1 MAFPDDRDRALQR
14 RASQVLNA
22 AEDLTDWMSRYKSD
36 RQKSDLSPISATDEY
51 QLFQLRRRAGNLLRS
66 SKVPVAAAVYG
77 ASQVGKSLFVGRVL
91 RPADSRFC
99 PLGRDEVLGPP
110 SYFSDLSFDEDL
122 NPQCGSN
129 EATAIVTRFT
139 TKDRFDETVP
149 TKFPVLVRGLSRA
162 ELLRVLA
169 RGFRSECDTPPDD
182 LWQESQL
189 EALFEHSASGTGD
202 ADRDW
207 RMDLLDVYSYLRR
220 LEPLRFRA
228 DESMVNGLI
237 SRYPL
242 SHDGYVE
249 VVARLCWNSWPTI
262 TGLFNTIWKFL
273 EETHKHGRDGIACHW
288 AAVRFLLD
296 SQRTIQHENRNSKVF
311 QKVCWNDLVDR
322 FEDGWYV
329 LDYQPGQGP
338 PRHDLST
345 IQSAMLELVVPV
357 LPDRIN
363 EEWGHVLKQIDFL
376 DIPGMRSQGRGA
388 EEGLL
393 KAADSI
399 DDKMSIVKRG
409 KVFYLFDRYIEEMQ
423 IQTLLLLIRSGN
435 LEVKGLLKE
444 YVDKWGR
451 IRYGKENWPGRV
463 NETPPAF
470 FVGMTGIDD
479 EFRTRDAKAEIY
491 NARLRVIVTETFKEV
506 MTDFGGP
513 SRRFTNIYPI
523 RYPGSWDAN
532 SEQQAK
538 FGAANWERAGTAFCE
553 AEMVQEYV
561 ADFDRKWRAAIKD
574 GDGGASLIAM
584 AFRQCTSSLRKQDEL
599 AMAIDEIK
607 SALKN
612 LAQSWAVDPNANLNR
627 DRRAAS
633 ADTIMNWCLK
643 DEQKVYSRIN
653 ALREVLCFRPGDVV
667 VLADLADISRGPKQR
682 PEPLEN
688 RLTRELPSLLM
699 DWGKLQTP
707 ERWRE
712 YITAN
717 NDVGSGL
724 NPESF
729 STFTRY
735 LAEYLCSEPILKQLM
750 SRLTGIISLQN
761 RDEMAR
767 KNARRKFTRQIL
779 NDFVMNPGPD
789 VAPRAPSVAV
799 ETEGDYGLMTPF
811 VNRWLTRLPEALA
824 SAAGVDTQIPP
835 GNSELH
841 EWLEEFRALLA
852 ES

>member
-1 MAFPDDRDRALQR
+1 MAFPDDRDRELLRQ
-14 RASQVLNA
+14 ASQTLDA
-22 AEDLTDWMSRYKSD
+22 AADLTDWMSRHKID
-36 RQKSDLSPISATDEY
+36 RQKSDLGPISAADEY
-51 QLFQLRRRAGNLLRS
+51 QLFSLRRRAGNLLRS

-91 RPADSRFC
+91 RPADPRFC
-99 PLGRDEVLGPP
+99 PLGRDEILGPP
-110 SYFSDLSFDEDL
+110 SYFPDLNFDDDL

-149 TKFPVLVRGLSRA
+149 TKFPVLVRGLSRS
-162 ELLRVLA
+162 EWLRVLA

-189 EALFEHSASGTGD
+189 EDLFLQHASAYSAAD

-207 RMDLLDVYSYLRR
+207 RMDLLDVYSYLKR

-228 DESMVNGLI
+228 DESIVNGLI

-242 SHDGYVE
+242 TDEGYVH
-249 VVARLCWNSWPTI
+249 VVARLCWNSWPTL
-262 TGLFNTIWKFL
+262 TGLFKTIWSFL
-273 EETHKHGRDGIACHW
+273 EQTRKHGRDGIACHW

-296 SQRTIQHENRNSKVF
+296 SQRTAQHENRNSKVF
-311 QKVCWNDLVDR
+311 TKVSWNDLVDR

-338 PRHDLST
+338 PKHELST

-363 EEWGHVLKQIDFL
+363 EEWRHVLEQIDFL

-393 KAADSI
+393 KSAESL

-451 IRYGKENWPGRV
+451 IRYGKDVWPARV
-463 NETPPAF
+463 NENPPAF

-479 EFRTRDAKAEIY
+479 EFRTRDAKPEIY
-491 NARLRVIVTETFKEV
+491 DARLRIIVTETFKEV
-506 MTDFGGP
+506 MTDFGGTG
-513 SRRFTNIYPI
+513 RRFTNIYPI
-523 RYPGSWDAN
+523 RYPGSWDAD
-532 SEQQAK
+532 SEQQK
-538 FGAANWERAGTAFCE
+538 RFGAENWTRAGTAFCE
-553 AEMVQEYV
+553 AEMVREYV
-561 ADFDRKWRAAIKD
+561 GDFERKWQAAIQD
-574 GDGGASLIAM
+574 GDGGASLVAV
-584 AFRQCTSSLRKQDEL
+584 AFRRCTSALRKQDEL
-599 AMAIDEIK
+599 AKAISETQA
-607 SALKN
+607 ALMN

-627 DRRAAS
+627 DRRVAA
-633 ADTIMNWCLK
+633 AQNVLNWCTA
-643 DEQKVYSRIN
+643 DEQHVYSRVN
-653 ALREVLCFRPGDVV
+653 ALREVLCFRPGDVMF
-667 VLADLADISRGPKQR
+667 LADLADVSQGVKQR
-682 PEPLEN
+682 SEPLDH
-688 RLTRELPSLLM
+688 RLQRELPSLLM

-712 YITAN
+712 YITL
-717 NDVGSGL
+717 NDHIGDGL
-724 NPESF
+724 KLESF
-729 STFTRY
+729 GTFTRY
-735 LAEYLCSEPILKQLM
+735 LAEYLCSEPILEQLM
-750 SRLTGIISLQN
+750 SRLISVISLQN

-767 KNARRKFTRQIL
+767 KNARRKFTRLIL
-779 NDFVMNPGPD
+779 NDFVMNPGND
-789 VAPRAPSVAV
+789 VAPLAPLDARKADC
-799 ETEGDYGLMTPF
+799 DYGLMTPF
-811 VNRWLTRLPEALA
+811 VHRWLTRLPEALA
-824 SAAGVDTQIPP
+824 SAAGADIRIPP

-841 EWLEEFRALLA
+841 EWLNEFQTVLT
-852 ES
+852 